1 MEISLRP
8 ATIDDASA
16 LADLAALTFPL
27 ACPSYHSAENI
38 AVHLA
43 NVLSVANF
51 VDYVESAEFSVFV
64 AETSGGFMGFAMA
77 DYREPTDAEVQQ
89 QLANKGRAAELS
101 KLYVHPECHG
111 AGLAHDLLAH
121 ILDDMRQHDVEVAWL
136 TVNQL
141 NARANAFYEKCGFAV
156 AANKTYR
163 VGDVLDDDYL
173 RIRNLDDDDDAG
185 GRQPRI
191 LEG

>member
-1 MEISLRP
+1 MS
-8 ATIDDASA
+8 DASA

-43 NVLSVANF
+43 NVLSVENF
-51 VDYVESAEFSVFV
+51 VDYVQSAEFSLFV
-64 AETSGGFMGFAMA
+64 ADTARGVRGFAMA
-77 DYREPTDAEVQQ
+77 DYREPTDVEVQQ

-111 AGLAHDLLAH
+111 AGLAHDLLEC

-141 NARANAFYEKCGFAV
+141 NARANAFYEKCGFAFV
-156 AANKTYR
+156 ANKTYR
-163 VGDVLDDDYL
+163 VGDVIDDDYL
-173 RIRNLDDDDDAG
+173 RIRHLDDEG

>member
-16 LADLAALTFPL
+16 LADLAAVTFPL

-51 VDYVESAEFSVFV
+51 VEYVESGKFSVFV
-64 AETSGGFMGFAMA
+64 AETARGVMGFAMA
-77 DYREPTDAEVQQ
+77 DYREPTDAEVQHE
-89 QLANKGRAAELS
+89 LANKGRAAELS

-111 AGLAHDLLAH
+111 AGIAHGLLDQ
-121 ILDDMRQHDVEVAWL
+121 ILDDMRRHDVEVAWL

-141 NARANAFYEKCGFAV
+141 NARANAFYEKCGFAF

-163 VGDVLDDDYL
+163 VGDVIDDDYL
-173 RIRNLDDDDDAG
+173 RIRDLSDEG

>member
-8 ATIDDASA
+8 ATMSDASA

-64 AETSGGFMGFAMA
+64 AETAGGVMGYAMA
-77 DYREPTDAEVQQ
+77 DYREPTDADVQQ

-111 AGLAHDLLAH
+111 AGLAHELLEC
-121 ILDDMRQHDVEVAWL
+121 LLEDMRQHHVEVAWL

-156 AANKTYR
+156 VANKTYH
-163 VGDVLDDDYL
+163 VGDVIDDDYM
-173 RIRNLDDDDDAG
+173 RIRILDDAG